1 MAKHL
6 HAPVCTTTD
15 SPLPPPDGLGANAL
29 PLDQAPRIPLGSG
42 LEGRYGLCP
51 VATLLPNPDSVQVH
65 SRRQLDKLARS
76 VEVSGQLAPAIIDER
91 YVVLAGHARLE
102 VAKRHRAAS
111 LPVVQIFG
119 LSEAQKRAYL
129 LADNRVSTEAKLD
142 RKALADQLPELSLLF
157 EDAGLELTD
166 TGFEVAEL
174 DALVLDFGDETAED
188 EEASSADEPAVLRA
202 GDLFALGEHR
212 LAVGDARDPALLDQ
226 LMAGE
231 QAEAAFLDVPYNVRV
246 RDIVGRGRVQ
256 HAEFAFASGEMTR
269 AEFVAFLTAALG
281 NAARVSLAG
290 AVHFV
295 CIDWKHV
302 RDLIEAGDDVYGAYL
317 NLIAWTKTNAGQG
330 GLYRN
335 QHELIG
341 VFRVGEAAHRD
352 NVQQGRLGRNRS
364 NVWSYAGA
372 NTFRAGRLQDLADH
386 PTVKPTALVADALK
400 DVTRRGALVL
410 DTFVGSGTT
419 IQAAEQVGRRA
430 RAVEIAPQYAQV
442 ALRRWE
448 AMTGR
453 EAIHLATGLSLEAL
467 IAQRRM
473 DGGRADASAGVEDAE
488 PEGEMPETV
497 AVMGGTPAGAEP
509 TSMPRPRARMRP
521 RPAA

>member
-1 MAKHL
+1 MSKHRQTSP
-6 HAPVCTTTD
+6 ATTGD
-15 SPLPPPDGLGANAL
+15 SLLPPPSGPGSNAL
-29 PLDQAPRIPLGSG
+29 PLDQAPRILLGSG

-51 VATLLPNPDSVQVH
+51 LATLLPNPDRVQVH

-76 VEVSGQLAPAIIDER
+76 VEVSGPLAPAIVDEG
-91 YVVLAGHARLE
+91 YVLLAGHARLE
-102 VAKRHRAAS
+102 VAKRQRAAN
-111 LPVVQIFG
+111 LPVVQVFG

-129 LADNRVSTEAKLD
+129 LADNRVSEDAKLD
-142 RKALADQLPELSLLF
+142 RKALADQLPELGLLF
-157 EDAGLELTD
+157 EEAGLELTN

-174 DALVLDFGDETAED
+174 DSLVFDFGDEPAED
-188 EEASSADEPAVLRA
+188 EEADPADDEPVLLRS
-202 GDLFALGEHR
+202 GDLFALSEHR
-212 LAVGDARDPALLDQ
+212 LVIGDARDPAILDQ

-231 QAEAAFLDVPYNVRV
+231 KAEAAFLDVPYNVRV

-269 AEFVAFLTAALG
+269 PDFVAFLTAALG
-281 NAARVSLAG
+281 NAARVSSPG
-290 AVHFV
+290 AVHFA

-302 RDLIEAGDDVYGAYL
+302 RDLIEAGEAVYGAYL

-341 VFRVGEAAHRD
+341 VFRVGEAVHRD
-352 NVQQGRLGRNRS
+352 NVQQGRFGRNRS

-400 DVTRRGALVL
+400 DVSRRGALVL

-419 IQAAEQVGRRA
+419 ILAAEQVGRRA
-430 RAVEIAPQYAQV
+430 RAVEISPRYAQV

-453 EAIHLATGLSLEAL
+453 GAVHLASGLSLDAL
-467 IAQRRM
+467 ISQRK
-473 DGGRADASAGVEDAE
+473 ADAVAGAVDAKPDAE
-488 PEGEMPETV
+488 M
-497 AVMGGTPAGAEP
+497 PAGTKALSSPQAMGEP
-509 TSMPRPRARMRP
+509 VSLPRPRVRT